1 MLYAADVVSAMYMRC
16 IHAGVRSRLGEPNL
30 LTWYQIYGNAD
41 ACLRDDRMG
50 MAKLV
55 WGWLCHWRP
64 GIVLLNPL
72 SFSLSP
78 FTLSPPDLL
87 PRA

>member
-30 LTWYQIYGNAD
+30 LTWYQIHGNAD
-41 ACLRDDRMG
+41 ACLRDDRID

-64 GIVLLNPL
+64 GIVPLNPL
-72 SFSLSP
+72 SFSLTP
-78 FTLSPPDLL
+78 FTLSLPDIL

>member
-1 MLYAADVVSAMYMRC
+1 MPYVADVVSAMYMRG
-16 IHAGVRSRLGEPNL
+16 IHAGVRSRFAEPNL

-41 ACLRDDRMG
+41 ACLRDDRMS
-50 MAKLV
+50 MAKFV
-55 WGWLCHWRP
+55 WGRLRHWRP
-64 GIVLLNPL
+64 GIVSLNPL

>member
-1 MLYAADVVSAMYMRC
+1 MTVMYMRC
-16 IHAGVRSRLGEPNL
+16 IHAGVRSRIGEPNL
-30 LTWYQIYGNAD
+30 LAWYQIYGNAD

-64 GIVLLNPL
+64 GIVPLNPL
-72 SFSLSP
+72 PSH
-78 FTLSPPDLL
+78 LL
-87 PRA
+87 NSYHVRECAS

>member
-1 MLYAADVVSAMYMRC
+1 MVSDMYMRC
-16 IHAGVRSRLGEPNL
+16 IHAGVRSGLGEPNL
-30 LTWYQIYGNAD
+30 LTRYQIYGNAD

-64 GIVLLNPL
+64 GIVPLNPL

-78 FTLSPPDLL
+78 FTLLPPDLL
-87 PRA
+87 PCA